1 MVGDGIIGTRNLIP
15 LNKRSKEEAF
25 AIRSKGG
32 KTVTDKQRYKTK
44 LIAIKKRV
52 KKGQLRT
59 LDADWLL
66 TRVENNKDMGLD
78 IMDWIDQIRKET
90 DISKQT
96 GLLAVYNQIY
106 KSIHGQ
112 KIELDIKVHHVI
124 EDIDEFFDK
133 KNGTIN
139 VTPNDEKQGS
149 QGIEADISESTEDS
163 DVVVQSE

>member
-1 MVGDGIIGTRNLIP
+1 MGTKDLIP
-15 LNKRSKEEAF
+15 LNTRSIAEQR
-25 AIRSKGG
+25 AIQSKGG
-32 KTVTDKQRYKTK
+32 KTVTDKQRYKAK

-90 DISKQT
+90 DINKQT

-112 KIELDIKVHHVI
+112 KIQLDVKVHHVI
-124 EDIDEFFDK
+124 EDIDVFFDK
-133 KNGTIN
+133 KAKVID
-139 VTPNDEKQGS
+139 V
-149 QGIEADISESTEDS
+149 EAVEVNEGGN
-163 DVVVQSE
+163 ENE